1 MRNFCYT
8 GAMKL
13 YEFEGADLLEKYG
26 IPVPKRQVVTSPQ
39 DRVDISLPC
48 VLKAQILSGDRKKA
62 GGILFA
68 NKKSDLSKALKNL
81 FNKTISGEK
90 LEKILIEEKINGV
103 AEYYISFSFS
113 GSFRAPVLALSR
125 KGGSGINDAF
135 IYPIDMIVGLEPFFI
150 RQALSKSGFPS
161 KDINPLCD
169 IILNLWK
176 LFTEEKVIVAEINPL
191 LKTKEGAFF
200 ACDAKIDY
208 GKRRSIEMMDGD
220 IAIIASGGGASL
232 INIDALLEAG
242 GRPANYA
249 EYSGNPKKEFVE
261 KITQEVLSKSGIK
274 ACWAVG
280 GTASFTDIY
289 ETMKGFT
296 EGLKKVRPKP
306 DFPFVIRRD
315 GPRTKEAQKLLSD
328 FAKKEGYNFF
338 IYGSETPMVET
349 AKIVVA
355 LAYPKK
361 AKIKP

>member
-1 MRNFCYT
+1 
-8 GAMKL
+8 MKL
-13 YEFEGADLLEKYG
+13 YEFEGADLLEKYQ
-26 IPVPKRQVVTSPQ
+26 ISIPKRQIVTSIK
-39 DRVDISLPC
+39 DKVDISFPL
-48 VLKAQILSGDRKKA
+48 VLKAQVLSGDRKKV

-68 NKKSDLSKALKNL
+68 NKKSDLDKSLKNL
-81 FNKTISGEK
+81 LGKTISGEK
-90 LEKILIEEKINGV
+90 VEKVLVEEKIKRI

-113 GSFRAPVLALSR
+113 GALRAPVLALSK
-125 KGGSGINDAF
+125 KGGSGINDASIF
-135 IYPIDMIVGLEPFFI
+135 PINMIIGLQPFFI
-150 RQALSKSGFPS
+150 RQALTQSGFQS
-161 KDINPLCD
+161 KDMNPLCA

-176 LFTEEKVIVAEINPL
+176 LFVDEKVILAEINPL

-208 GKRRSIEMMDGD
+208 GKRRSVETMDGD

-261 KITQEVLSKSGIK
+261 KITGEVLSRPGIK
-274 ACWAVG
+274 ACWVIG

-296 EGLKKVRPKP
+296 EGLEKVNPKP
-306 DFPFVIRRD
+306 NFPFVIRRD
-315 GPRTKEAQKLLSD
+315 GPRTKEAQKLLAD
-328 FAKKEGYNFF
+328 FAKKEGYDFF

-349 AKIVVA
+349 AKVVVN
-355 LAYPKK
+355 LAYHKNDRKDKK
-361 AKIKP
+361 